1 MDLSTATLKST
12 KKMWIMD
19 IIRKTKVI
27 VISVKINVTKT
38 QIVVELNV
46 AVGFGTVAG
55 GHLGDVLQV
64 LKST

>member
-46 AVGFGTVAG
+46 EEKFGTAAG
-55 GHLGDVLQV
+55 GLLVNV
-64 LKST
+64 